1 MLIKTKACTLT
12 THIPSR
18 LCQCYISVLF
28 LSSSVNL
35 SRCSN
40 LFKCVSMMFVLSFR
54 FLHHGVAHW
63 NCIVFPGGERNC
75 GVHELICVRKGRADQ
90 SSGRLTLDPS
100 LQPPSP
106 TPPSSSAFITV
117 KLSSLPLV
125 LVLLLHC
132 FQVVLSLLS
141 LSCACSVGCDHSF
154 LFICKCVNYLF
165 ILIFLNVLIFLA
177 L

>member
-100 LQPPSP
+100 LQPP
-106 TPPSSSAFITV
+106 PPLHLPHQHLSLLNCHHYHLSLFSCCTV
-117 KLSSLPLV
+117 SRLCCLYCRCPV
-125 LVLLLHC
+125 LVLLDVITA
-132 FQVVLSLLS
+132 F
-141 LSCACSVGCDHSF
+141 CSY
-154 LFICKCVNYLF
+154 VN
-165 ILIFLNVLIFLA
+165 V
-177 L
+177 